1 MSTLAR
7 YALIGVG
14 VFALQW
20 LVLGRLKLWGS
31 YPDAVLLFVAWL
43 SLREGRRTGSIAGFG
58 LGALMDAAYGT
69 WGIYMF
75 AKTLVGFLL
84 GLFPADQRE
93 SLRLQPRQAFF
104 GGLVVALLHNGLVV
118 IFLALQTEASNT
130 FMVSAL
136 WLGSALYTAF
146 LSTITT
152 LFSTRGEW

>member
-7 YALIGVG
+7 YVLIGVG

-43 SLREGRRTGSIAGFG
+43 SLREGRRVGSLAGFG
-58 LGALMDAAYGT
+58 LGALMDMAYGT

-93 SLRLQPRQAFF
+93 TLHLQPRQAFL

-130 FMVSAL
+130 FMVFAL

-146 LSTITT
+146 VSVVAT
-152 LFSTRGEW
+152 LFSTQ

>member
-1 MSTLAR
+1 MPLLAR
-7 YALIGVG
+7 YALIGFG
-14 VFALQW
+14 VFVLQW

-43 SLREGRRTGSIAGFG
+43 SLRQGRRVGSLAGFG
-58 LGALMDAAYGT
+58 LGALMDVVYGT

-93 SLRLQPRQAFF
+93 SLRLKPRQAFL

-146 LSTITT
+146 VSVLAT
-152 LFSTRGEW
+152 LFNAQ

>member
-1 MSTLAR
+1 MPSTIR
-7 YALIGVG
+7 YVLIGLG
-14 VFALQW
+14 VFVLQW

-31 YPDAVLLFVAWL
+31 YPDAVLLFVAWI
-43 SLREGRRTGSIAGFG
+43 SLRQGRRVGSVAGFG
-58 LGALMDAAYGT
+58 LGALMDAVYGT

-93 SLRLQPRQAFF
+93 SLRLQPRQSFL

-118 IFLALQTEASNT
+118 IFLALQTEASNA
-130 FMVSAL
+130 FMVFAL

-146 LSTITT
+146 LSVIAT
-152 LFSTRGEW
+152 LFSTTQ